1 MATRQPTPRQLAYLD
16 ELKMRLQELRDRQAS
31 FMEQTAKILS
41 RMSSSSMDASDS
53 ETPDSADSKEAN
65 VTVHPSAGVGAGI
78 TKGSKGNLN
87 IKQLIQ
93 RFEDLRKNSQEFDDL
108 PEVPEELINVDVRRI
123 LNGYEKLIEEGNV
136 LQQSWF
142 LLKKTTESCA
152 RFASANGMSSEDRPP
167 LKSNSGIVEVSYVA
181 PERSPQVVRVPK
193 VKKSPSL
200 LSNVVTCSETVEKK
214 EEVFS
219 PKDAKW
225 KSHSQEYGHARWGA
239 FMQLII
245 RLLRPFHGCN
255 KTKKS
260 PGNHSPVGTIPSHL
274 PPKRKP
280 IY

>member
-16 ELKMRLQELRDRQAS
+16 ELKMRLQELRDRQAT
-31 FMEQTAKILS
+31 FMEQTAKMLS
-41 RMSSSSMDASDS
+41 RMSSSSMDAVDAQPVATDPP
-53 ETPDSADSKEAN
+53 EGGATAKPSAD
-65 VTVHPSAGVGAGI
+65 VGAGV
-78 TKGSKGNLN
+78 TKESKGSLN

-93 RFEDLRKNSQEFDDL
+93 RFEDLRKTSQDFGDL

-152 RFASANGMSSEDRPP
+152 RFASANGMNPEERPP
-167 LKSNSGIVEVSYVA
+167 LKTNSGIVEVSYLV
-181 PERSPQVVRVPK
+181 PERSPQVVRLARAK
-193 VKKSPSL
+193 ASSSL
-200 LSNVVTCSETVEKK
+200 HSNVVTSSEIVDK
-214 EEVFS
+214 EGVVFT

-225 KSHSQEYGHARWGA
+225 KSNAQDYGHARWGA

-255 KTKKS
+255 KNKKNPAPNS
-260 PGNHSPVGTIPSHL
+260 SDVPIACHL
-274 PPKRKP
+274 PEKMRKH
-280 IY
+280 